1 MCGISGVV
9 SKTIIGDGCR
19 SILINMTGAMS
30 HRGPDGSGIHVENRC
45 GLGHT
50 RLAVIDTSAAGA
62 QPMTRDG
69 VTLVYNGELYN
80 FQEKRDFLEAEGY
93 SFIGHSDA
101 EILLALYL
109 RYGENCVQQL
119 QGMYAF
125 AVWDSHEQKL
135 FCARDPLGIKPFLY
149 AETAEGFIFAS
160 ELKALLASGLVSR
173 DVDRAAL
180 RALLERGSVPQPASI
195 LHGVK
200 WLLPG
205 HTLKL
210 QPGMSPVIDCFR
222 PLRVDAVDLAGED
235 WPTIIKHGEDLLGKV
250 LRRQIVADVPLGAFL
265 SGGIDSSLLVALMAR
280 EHGDLR
286 TFSVGFEGGLETD
299 SEDETDD
306 AEMVARYLGV
316 GYTRVM
322 VQESEVYENLRAI
335 AKGLDHPTVD
345 GVNSWFVAKA
355 ASQDLT
361 VAISGT
367 GGDELFAGYPWF
379 GAMQKF
385 VRRPWMDRM
394 IGYYRGETFD
404 SIFDAQ
410 YRIFDTVAA
419 SSLCLGTQAPMP
431 RPDPLQNA
439 DTFSRV
445 TGMLLSGYTRD
456 QLLADI
462 DTAAMWH
469 GLEVRV
475 PLLDENLLDF
485 ALSLPESAKVAPGD
499 PLAPQGSYAA
509 SGVKRLLLEIGLPLL
524 PNGFASRAKRGFTL
538 PIDSWLRGILIS
550 EMKDILSIETTAKRG
565 FFEPM
570 AVQNVLNAFLVGN
583 IHWTRPWLLMM
594 TELWAQEVL
603 DV

>member
-9 SKTIIGDGCR
+9 SAAVPFDDFR
-19 SILINMTGAMS
+19 PILLRMINAMN
-30 HRGPDGSGIHVENRC
+30 HRGPDGSGIHLEGAC
-45 GLGHT
+45 GLGHR

-80 FQEKRDFLEAEGY
+80 FQEKRHSLETGGY
-93 SFIGHSDA
+93 EFRGHSDA
-101 EILLALYL
+101 EVLLALYL
-109 RYGENCVQQL
+109 RYGEGCIRHL

-125 AVWDSHEQKL
+125 ALWDSHQQKL

-149 AETAEGFIFAS
+149 AQTSKGFVFAS

-173 DVDRAAL
+173 DVDRDAL
-180 RALLERGSVPQPASI
+180 RALLERGSVPQPGSI

-205 HTLKL
+205 HTLKVR
-210 QPGMSPVIDCFR
+210 PGKSPIIHCFR
-222 PLRVDAVDLAGED
+222 PIRVAAVDLAGAD
-235 WPTIIKHGEDLLGKV
+235 WPTLIAHGENLLSDI
-250 LRRQIVADVPLGAFL
+250 LRGQMVSDVPLGAFL

-280 EHGDLR
+280 EHGEMR

-306 AEMVARYLGV
+306 AATVARHLGV
-316 GYTRVM
+316 SHTRVM
-322 VQESEVYENLRAI
+322 VQRHEIADDLRRI
-335 AKGLDHPTVD
+335 ARGLDHPTVD

-355 ASQDLT
+355 ASRQLT

-379 GAMQKF
+379 GAMQSF
-385 VRRPWMDRM
+385 SRRPWMERLV
-394 IGYYRGETFD
+394 GRFRGETFATAFNAQYH
-404 SIFDAQ
+404 IFDAL
-410 YRIFDTVAA
+410 TA
-419 SSLCLGTQAPMP
+419 SSLVPGTQEPMP
-431 RPDPLQNA
+431 RPDPLRHA
-439 DTFSRV
+439 DTLSRV
-445 TGMLLSGYTRD
+445 TGLVLSGYTRD

-485 ALSLPESAKVAPGD
+485 ALSIPETAKIAPGE
-499 PLAPQGSYAA
+499 PLAPPGSYAA

-524 PNGFASRAKRGFTL
+524 PHGFAYRAKRGFTL
-538 PIDSWLRGILIS
+538 PFDGWLRGILMP
-550 EMKDILSIETTAKRG
+550 EMREMLSVETTRRRG
-565 FFEPM
+565 FFEPH
-570 AVQNVLNAFLVGN
+570 AVQDVLNAFLAGQV
-583 IHWTRPWLLMM
+583 HWTRPWLLMM
-594 TELWAQEVL
+594 TELWSQEVL
-603 DV
+603 DA

>member
-1 MCGISGVV
+1 MCGIAGII
-9 SKTIIGDGCR
+9 SKTIIDGSCR

-93 SFIGHSDA
+93 RFIGHSDA
-101 EILLALYL
+101 EVLLALYL
-109 RYGENCVQQL
+109 RYGENCVQHL

-125 AVWDSHEQKL
+125 AFWDSREQKL
-135 FCARDPLGIKPFLY
+135 FCARDPLGIKPFLF
-149 AETAEGFIFAS
+149 AEMAEGFIFAS

-173 DVDRAAL
+173 NVDRAAL
-180 RALLERGSVPQPASI
+180 RALLERGSVPQPSSI
-195 LHGVK
+195 LQGVK

-210 QPGMSPVIDCFR
+210 QLGMSPVIDCFR
-222 PLRVDAVDLAGED
+222 HIHVGAVDLAGED
-235 WPTIIKHGEDLLGKV
+235 WLSIIKRGEDLLGNV

-306 AEMVARYLGV
+306 AEIVARHLGV
-316 GYTRVM
+316 SHTRVM
-322 VQESEVYENLRAI
+322 VKEHEVYENLRAI
-335 AKGLDHPTVD
+335 ARGLDHPTVD

-355 ASQDLT
+355 ASQNLT

-379 GAMQKF
+379 GTMQKF
-385 VRRPWMDRM
+385 VQRPWVDRM
-394 IGYYRGETFD
+394 IGCYRRETFD
-404 SIFDAQ
+404 SVFDAQ
-410 YRIFDTVAA
+410 YRIFDTLAA
-419 SSLCLGTQAPMP
+419 SSLCPGTQVPIP
-431 RPDPLQNA
+431 RPDPLHDA
-439 DTFSRV
+439 DTLSRV

-462 DTAAMWH
+462 DTATMWH

-475 PLLDENLLDF
+475 PLLDENLLNF
-485 ALSLPESAKVAPGD
+485 ALSLPESAKVAQGD

-524 PNGFASRAKRGFTL
+524 PHGFASRAKRGFTL
-538 PIDSWLRGILIS
+538 PIDSWLRGILMS
-550 EMKDILSIETTAKRG
+550 EMKDILSVETTAKRG
-565 FFEPM
+565 FFEPK
-570 AVQNVLNAFLVGN
+570 AVQNVLNAFLAGN
-583 IHWTRPWLLMM
+583 IHWTHPWLLMM

>member
-9 SKTIIGDGCR
+9 SKTILGDGCR

-62 QPMTRDG
+62 QPMTRNG

-80 FQEKRDFLEAEGY
+80 FQEKKDFLEAEGY

-101 EILLALYL
+101 EVLLTLYL
-109 RYGENCVQQL
+109 RYGENCVQHL

-125 AVWDSHEQKL
+125 AVWDSREQKL

-160 ELKALLASGLVSR
+160 ELKALLASRLVSR
-173 DVDRAAL
+173 DVDRASL

-195 LHGVK
+195 LQGVK

-222 PLRVDAVDLAGED
+222 PLRVGVVDLAGED
-235 WPTIIKHGEDLLGKV
+235 WPSIIKLGEDLLGNV
-250 LRRQIVADVPLGAFL
+250 LRRQIIADVPLGAFL

-306 AEMVARYLGV
+306 AEMVARHLGV
-316 GYTRVM
+316 GYTRVI
-322 VQESEVYENLRAI
+322 VQEREVYEGLRAI
-335 AKGLDHPTVD
+335 ARGLDHPTVD

-355 ASQDLT
+355 ASQELT

-379 GAMQKF
+379 GAMREF
-385 VRRPWMDRM
+385 VRRPWKKRM
-394 IGYYRGETFD
+394 IGCYRGDTF
-404 SIFDAQ
+404 SNTFDAQ
-410 YRIFDTVAA
+410 YRIFDTLAA
-419 SSLCLGTQAPMP
+419 SSLCPGTQSPAP
-431 RPDPLQNA
+431 RPDPLDHA

-462 DTAAMWH
+462 DTAAMSH

-475 PLLDENLLDF
+475 PLLDEDLLDF
-485 ALSLPESAKVAPGD
+485 ALSLPETAKMAVGD
-499 PLAPQGSYAA
+499 HLAPQDSYAA
-509 SGVKRLLLEIGLPLL
+509 SGTKRLLLEIGLPLL
-524 PNGFASRAKRGFTL
+524 PNGFASRAKKGFTL
-538 PIDSWLRGILIS
+538 PIDSWLRGILMS
-550 EMKDILSIETTAKRG
+550 EMKDILSVETTAKRG
-565 FFEPM
+565 FFEPS
-570 AVQNVLNAFLVGN
+570 AVQNVLNAFLAGN